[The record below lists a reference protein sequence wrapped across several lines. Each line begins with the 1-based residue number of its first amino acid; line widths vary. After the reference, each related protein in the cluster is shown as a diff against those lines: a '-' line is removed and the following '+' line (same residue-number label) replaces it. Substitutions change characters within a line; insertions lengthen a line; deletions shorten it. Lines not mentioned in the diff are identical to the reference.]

1 MPPIVVHVHDDVRS
15 ANDVF
20 VRAVSAL
27 SDAQLR
33 APSRL
38 PNWTRGHVAA
48 HVALNAEGFVEVAS
62 ALRSGQRAFMY
73 PSGLAERDQAIDDL
87 ALASS
92 EELTARVRDAGL
104 AFMEAWDPLPPIGDC
119 ATAPGYPTFSPS
131 TVLQRRLRELQVH
144 LVDLALH
151 DFGVECW
158 SASFVDSDLGLQW
171 ATVEARTN
179 QPVAAVDEFGV
190 LWRAGR
196 VLHEHEPVHVS
207 RRLLLAWVLDRGQIE
222 GLPLLQPWSNRSKWE
237 HLPTTA

>member
-131 TVLQRRLRELQVH
+131 TVLQRRLRELQ
-144 LVDLALH
+144 AS
-151 DFGVECW
+151 DF
-158 SASFVDSDLGLQW
+158 
-171 ATVEARTN
+171 
-179 QPVAAVDEFGV
+179 
-190 LWRAGR
+190 
-196 VLHEHEPVHVS
+196 H
-207 RRLLLAWVLDRGQIE
+207 RLLAGDPQLRQAILDDITKRYPQAARRPAEATPAGPVPAPGPGAE
-222 GLPLLQPWSNRSKWE
+222 PGPG
-237 HLPTTA
+237 